1 MKITF
6 EVPDGFMACG
16 LTVVFFKS
24 KGVAEVFSIAKS
36 KDDFKN
42 GCVKCYP
49 INYKQEMPNE

>member
-6 EVPDGFMACG
+6 EVPDGFIACG

-24 KGVAEVFSIAKS
+24 KGVAEVFSVAKS
-36 KDDFKN
+36 KDDFEK

-49 INYKQEMPNE
+49 MDYEQEMPNE

>member
-6 EVPDGFMACG
+6 EVPDGFAACG

-49 INYKQEMPNE
+49 INYEQETQDG